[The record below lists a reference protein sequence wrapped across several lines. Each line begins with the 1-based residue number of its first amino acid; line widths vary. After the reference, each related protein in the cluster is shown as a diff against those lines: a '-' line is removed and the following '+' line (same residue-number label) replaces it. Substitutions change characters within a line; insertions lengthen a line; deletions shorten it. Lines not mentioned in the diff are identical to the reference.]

1 MIMLKELKP
10 ILLVSNEYDV
20 YSDKW
25 DSDYDERFGIQK
37 ITLDDMCNNPN
48 IVFDKSNTI
57 SEGSMLIKHPFIDNK
72 YIDLCNAEDIII
84 KDKIKI
90 LSKVAL
96 FLGAK
101 KISSKVISCESVKNE
116 SKVKINGKFFW
127 FESGYGQNSKISEK
141 YEKISEL
148 VEEYNGK
155 LTPKTYDEA
164 KMLLKKYNMEN
175 NTDFSDLLDKRDPNS
190 TNQMVSQSVKMAVN
204 SEYNNIIDHAL
215 RVKGVIFGIGAEYE
229 KKLQCRYE
237 VVMEYTIE
245 F

>member
-1 MIMLKELKP
+1 MAEELKP

-25 DSDYDERFGIQK
+25 DKDYDERFGIQK

-57 SEGSMLIKHPFIDNK
+57 SEGSMFIKHPFIDNK

-84 KDKIKI
+84 KDKIKV

-116 SKVKINGKFFW
+116 SKLKING
-127 FESGYGQNSKISEK
+127 EYLSIGGGYERNSEISEK

-148 VEEYNGK
+148 VEEYNGE
-155 LTPKTYDEA
+155 LTPKTYNEA

-175 NTDFSDLLDKRDPNS
+175 DTDFSDLLDKRNPNS

-204 SEYNNIIDHAL
+204 SEYNKIIDNAL
-215 RVKGVIFGIGAEYE
+215 RVKGVIFNIDTEYVE
-229 KKLQCRYE
+229 KLQCRYE
-237 VVMEYTIE
+237 VVMEYTIK